1 MYEVIIAHMFRIS
14 IPNFFTK
21 ERFWSVVK
29 KKNLDLPHEYQSFYQ
44 YTFLHLGELLSV
56 SGDGLNVSIQLI
68 KHRLENIRE
77 MNNTVCNIRISLKF
91 TITLFPNTGM

>member
-29 KKNLDLPHEYQSFYQ
+29 KENKSGF
-44 YTFLHLGELLSV
+44 TTRVSELLSV
-56 SGDGLNVSIQLI
+56 YISPSGRVALCLWRWSECIDTAHQTQAGKYKRN
-68 KHRLENIRE
+68 E
-77 MNNTVCNIRISLKF
+77 
-91 TITLFPNTGM
+91 